1 MPDIPIEKL
10 KKNLTGGAERYFIPS
25 PLPKLSKMKTARH

>member
-10 KKNLTGGAERYFIPS
+10 KKNLTGGAEKCFIRS
-25 PLPKLSKMKTARH
+25 PLLKPLRMKTARH